1 MEPTKAP
8 VKEEPKRE
16 YDTGNKKYPRE
27 EDDEDNE
34 EGA

>member
-1 MEPTKAP
+1 MYN
-8 VKEEPKRE
+8 EPKNKPEEKE
-16 YDTGNKKYPRE
+16 YDTGNKRFPRE